1 MNSLIG
7 TVLRA
12 VGAAVTSTVSPLTA
26 AVWTARPVVAAAAPA
41 VKPPVDLSTTRAD
54 GRYDLDPF
62 SEMEK
67 GRMLEWWILV
77 AEK

>member
-1 MNSLIG
+1 MNTIFG

-26 AVWTARPVVAAAAPA
+26 AMWTARPVVAAAPA

-54 GRYDLDPF
+54 GRYDLDPY
-62 SEMEK
+62 SELEK
-67 GRMLEWWILV
+67 GRLLEWWILV
-77 AEK
+77 ADK